1 MSLTCKDV
9 SYVASLARLE
19 LSEEETLTMAK
30 ELGVVLDY
38 AETLSKLDTREV
50 KPTENVLP
58 MQNVFR
64 KDEIKPGLSNKDALA
79 NAPESE
85 AGCYKVPPVME

>member
-9 SYVASLARLE
+9 SYVANLARLE
-19 LSEEETLTMAK
+19 FSEEETMAMAK

-38 AETLSKLDTREV
+38 AETLGKLDTSNV
-50 KPTENVLP
+50 KPTEHVLS

-64 KDEIKPGLSNKDALA
+64 SDQIKAGLSNQEALA